1 MKSVVPLLAFLFAFV
16 LTARADAQFQPPVP
30 VRTTAPGLSARAA
43 LGRGLPGVVLVNCL
57 IDEHGAV
64 SDMKVE
70 KTTNAEFVEPA
81 LTALKKWRFK
91 PAERDGTKVAIRVS
105 IPIRLPSTA
114 DPMPRP

>member
-1 MKSVVPLLAFLFAFV
+1 MSMKSVVPVLAFLFAFV
-16 LTARADAQFQPPVP
+16 LTARADGQFQPPVP
-30 VRTTAPGLSARAA
+30 VRTTAPVFPRELRSA
-43 LGRGLPGVVLVNCL
+43 GISGVVFVNCL

-64 SDMKVE
+64 TDMKVE

-105 IPIRLPSTA
+105 IPIRFSLDS
-114 DPMPRP
+114 